1 VNQVDPDGAGH
12 RAAPQTRNELAQTR
26 TSLAE
31 DRTILANERS
41 LLAWYRTAFGAYALS
56 LGFGAILPSLRKGNP
71 ALGDLYVVAGICFA
85 LLGAGAALDGFLRHR
100 RFLRKLNVFF
110 TPHPPAG
117 ETARLMA
124 VGVAIT
130 VLGVATA
137 LIIAI
142 DRFG

>member
-1 VNQVDPDGAGH
+1 MAFRLASVSGSAPGEAVNHVDPDDAGH

-71 ALGDLYVVAGICFA
+71 ALGRVPWIFAAGSCRSVRCLIC
-85 LLGAGAALDGFLRHR
+85 
-100 RFLRKLNVFF
+100 
-110 TPHPPAG
+110 
-117 ETARLMA
+117 
-124 VGVAIT
+124 
-130 VLGVATA
+130 
-137 LIIAI
+137 
-142 DRFG
+142 